1 MGISSTG
8 IGSNLPVA
16 EIIDKLVALEK
27 KPLQSLQ
34 TSATF
39 IQTQIST
46 YGKVQSLLSGVTSAA
61 NAMAKASLWGQT
73 SAGSSNPT
81 ALSATASAGASAGNY
96 SVNVTQLASA
106 HSLASG
112 AYASGAAVLGS
123 GKLKIEL
130 GKYTEQAAPANPS
143 FTPKDGAKTIN
154 LEFSAEG
161 TTLEDV
167 RKAINDAKSG
177 VTASIVK
184 DASGARLTI
193 RSDTTGE
200 LSALRISATD
210 LADAPLATGLGALG
224 YSPDSGNTT
233 MQQTVAAKNALATV
247 NGLDVVSESNTFSGA
262 IENVS
267 FTVSALTTTPATIN
281 VANDGAA
288 QKKVVQDFVTAYNAL
303 NSFLVEQTKYDEK
316 AKIGGALQ
324 GDSTVLNLRNQMRNI
339 LRETGAG
346 QFNFLSMTSKDA
358 DAPTDG
364 TITLDI
370 GALDK
375 AIADPGK
382 LAKLF
387 AGDASAN
394 ITGMA
399 KRLADFTTGLTGSK
413 GSLSSRTEGLNQKLK
428 LNEKDQDKAEDR
440 IARLTDRLNKQ
451 YQALDNRMAGLSSL
465 QNYINQQVA
474 NWNKSS

>member
-27 KPLQSLQ
+27 KPLQNLQ

-154 LEFSAEG
+154 LEFSAAG
-161 TTLEDV
+161 T
-167 RKAINDAKSG
+167 
-177 VTASIVK
+177 
-184 DASGARLTI
+184 
-193 RSDTTGE
+193 DTG
-200 LSALRISATD
+200 RC
-210 LADAPLATGLGALG
+210 
-224 YSPDSGNTT
+224 
-233 MQQTVAAKNALATV
+233 
-247 NGLDVVSESNTFSGA
+247 
-262 IENVS
+262 
-267 FTVSALTTTPATIN
+267 
-281 VANDGAA
+281 A
-288 QKKVVQDFVTAYNAL
+288 QGHQ
-303 NSFLVEQTKYDEK
+303 
-316 AKIGGALQ
+316 
-324 GDSTVLNLRNQMRNI
+324 
-339 LRETGAG
+339 
-346 QFNFLSMTSKDA
+346 
-358 DAPTDG
+358 
-364 TITLDI
+364 
-370 GALDK
+370 
-375 AIADPGK
+375 
-382 LAKLF
+382 
-387 AGDASAN
+387 
-394 ITGMA
+394 
-399 KRLADFTTGLTGSK
+399 
-413 GSLSSRTEGLNQKLK
+413 
-428 LNEKDQDKAEDR
+428 
-440 IARLTDRLNKQ
+440 
-451 YQALDNRMAGLSSL
+451 
-465 QNYINQQVA
+465 
-474 NWNKSS
+474 